1 MTGATCEPG
10 NPYAIPVMVTGL
22 VPLFLMS
29 SRSTILPFGV
39 SFDVGATSGRY
50 IAFPFCTGS
59 TLMLRLGADI
69 RLPPK
74 IFVVQ
79 LSYFFL
85 EAYKAPPL
93 VAFSMVVVRRQLADD
108 IGRHLAVR
116 FRIAYEDV
124 FAFLEVFALRWL
136 LLCPIFG
143 VGGNGEGVSD
153 SLVILDLD

>member
-39 SFDVGATSGRY
+39 SFDIGATSGRY
-50 IAFPFCTGS
+50 VAFPFCTGS

-79 LSYFFL
+79 LSYFFS
-85 EAYKAPPL
+85 EAYKAPPITCDS
-93 VAFSMVVVRRQLADD
+93 AIPWAARRLRIPASG
-108 IGRHLAVR
+108 GRGNPDEESSYGQETL
-116 FRIAYEDV
+116 FIANGGCR
-124 FAFLEVFALRWL
+124 ARLITKKFALL
-136 LLCPIFG
+136 LRKI
-143 VGGNGEGVSD
+143 
-153 SLVILDLD
+153 